1 MQVFLRSMVFTLFLG
16 VFSSSSLAALQS
28 PFGDAIQGNKYPPSE
43 QVFVIDYNQVDAE
56 LRVRF
61 SIRDGFYL
69 YQHRFDFSP
78 EEKVHRVHP
87 LPEGEL
93 HSDEFFG
100 DTVIYRDHVELVV
113 DLNAARRNEI
123 LNVHLQGCADEGF
136 CYPPTTQ
143 QIFLRRTAGTSDDT
157 AALASSPA
165 PEPLQASKS
174 QTTSVFL
181 WGLFILAGLALL
193 AVLLRRRKK

>member
-1 MQVFLRSMVFTLFLG
+1 MQVFLRSMVFTLCLAA
-16 VFSSSSLAALQS
+16 FSNSSLAALQS
-28 PFGDAIQGNKYPPSE
+28 PFGDAMQSSKYPPSE
-43 QVFVIDYNQVDAE
+43 QVFVIDYHQVDAE

-69 YQHRFDFSP
+69 YQHRFDFTP
-78 EEKVHRVHP
+78 EGKIHTLHP

-113 DLNAARRNEI
+113 DLNATRRNEI
-123 LNVHLQGCADEGF
+123 LNVHLQGCADDGF

-143 QIFLRRTAGTSDDT
+143 QIYLRRTDGAAVGNVNVDGTLDIKQQPRT
-157 AALASSPA
+157 K
-165 PEPLQASKS
+165 KS
-174 QTTSVFL
+174 YI
-181 WGLFILAGLALL
+181 WALL
-193 AVLLRRRKK
+193 IFVVLAIATYILRRRKK